1 MQFNLKY
8 VLISMTVLAAAFAI
22 FGLLSKRAEKFSRNV
37 DEQHAIAKSIDTI
50 VSGFRKHLLEDP
62 SISDS
67 VTQFIKNNPSYDEQ
81 STLLV
86 HRSGGLSASRV
97 NSGLGQSKSK
107 YSTNRDYTITWP
119 SSTQI
124 QDQAGNQCRLTL
136 NFESKA
142 GNDSSS
148 HEITIGIEDDHPKT
162 KTIVDWLANQIETE
176 IGIIPVINSFEP
188 ATN

>member
-67 VTQFIKNNPSYDEQ
+67 VTQFIKN
-81 STLLV
+81 
-86 HRSGGLSASRV
+86 LS
-97 NSGLGQSKSK
+97 L
-107 YSTNRDYTITWP
+107 IH
-119 SSTQI
+119 I
-124 QDQAGNQCRLTL
+124 
-136 NFESKA
+136 
-142 GNDSSS
+142 
-148 HEITIGIEDDHPKT
+148 
-162 KTIVDWLANQIETE
+162 
-176 IGIIPVINSFEP
+176 
-188 ATN
+188 